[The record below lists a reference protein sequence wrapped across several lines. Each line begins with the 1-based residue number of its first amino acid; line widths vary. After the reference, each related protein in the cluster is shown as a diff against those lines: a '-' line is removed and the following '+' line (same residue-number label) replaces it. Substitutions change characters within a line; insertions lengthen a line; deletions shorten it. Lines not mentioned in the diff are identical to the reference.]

1 MKVQEVFNT
10 ALSLM
15 SEENGEV
22 YKPFV
27 IEGINQI
34 MADLKYLTDMDE
46 DLRVASLSDEIPYPE
61 KLVREC
67 FSYGLCVYL
76 LMGDDEL
83 QKAGFFDNRYAQAQA
98 LYAQNK
104 AADFVEVVDVYA

>member
-34 MADLKYLTDMDE
+34 M
-46 DLRVASLSDEIPYPE
+46 SNI
-61 KLVREC
+61 
-67 FSYGLCVYL
+67 
-76 LMGDDEL
+76 
-83 QKAGFFDNRYAQAQA
+83 
-98 LYAQNK
+98 
-104 AADFVEVVDVYA
+104 